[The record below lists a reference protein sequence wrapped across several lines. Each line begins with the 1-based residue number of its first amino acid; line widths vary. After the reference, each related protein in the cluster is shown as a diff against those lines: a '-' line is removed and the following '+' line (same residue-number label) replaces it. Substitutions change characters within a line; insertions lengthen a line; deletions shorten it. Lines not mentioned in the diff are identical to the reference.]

1 MISDSLI
8 IGTNG
13 TDPEAL
19 ENLLSFT
26 QIICRRE
33 FSVNNIALRGAIAK
47 GQFEMLEERHQG
59 SLSLRLLLGQ
69 AYVDAYLMEGSL
81 KTFGIILTNEVAED
95 MNEIN
100 DISGFTTYEESN
112 NKEVVTVLSYID
124 RNFFEDSHNLEVF
137 VRLAVDAKWLPHY
150 YNTLYYSCMKEAIGK
165 SYTDGLF
172 KRILA
177 VIAGL
182 SQANSKNIDTFIT
195 KIFSEGV
202 NEKFKNRFLSF
213 IKRQM
218 SV

>member
-8 IGTNG
+8 IGTKNA
-13 TDPEAL
+13 DPEAL

-47 GQFEMLEERHQG
+47 GQFDMLEERHQG

-81 KTFGIILTNEVAED
+81 KTFGIILANEVAED
-95 MNEIN
+95 MHEIN
-100 DISGFTTYEESN
+100 DIRGFTTYEEII

-124 RNFFEDSHNLEVF
+124 RSFFEETHNLEVF

-165 SYTDGLF
+165 SYTDGLL
-172 KRILA
+172 KRILT
-177 VIAGL
+177 VISEL
-182 SQANSKNIDTFIT
+182 SQTNGKDIDIFIT
-195 KIFSEGV
+195 KVFTEGV
-202 NEKFKNRFLSF
+202 NDKFKNRFLSF

-218 SV
+218 RV